1 MAKSKTT
8 NSLTKQYAYL
18 KRRISKAQG
27 KAKFVGVLYL
37 IGTLVIA
44 ALCCLPLVTVEGA
57 TLGAAEFW
65 KPFSQLKVEDG
76 IIATIKSNF
85 TGLAIATLYGVLL
98 LALLMCVL
106 KSLRSLGW
114 LFKKKASKLYGF
126 NRNAYAMDDMGRYF
140 STAFATAVS
149 CHFLIV
155 VLSGGVTQ
163 IDMLA
168 YALLGVGLAL
178 HFLCGIVGGT
188 VSLFSTDGE
197 LYEEKREVGSF
208 SPFVRNV
215 FQIAFTA
222 VAAYFFVKA
231 NTLSATLK
239 EVLSYG
245 VKASLQNWEELLVPA
260 LQGVSALWL
269 VIMTGY
275 ATGVKEYDADGA
287 DTPGRK
293 SFLWLSLL
301 LLLTVGGAVAYAKFV
316 SKTAIDD
323 GMLIVAG
330 VAFVA
335 FVVELCLRNLPK
347 DNNVQTDEMDTGVFM
362 KENYIKP
369 GVYIPENE
377 NENK

>member
-1 MAKSKTT
+1 MAKAKTA

-37 IGTLVIA
+37 IGTLAIA
-44 ALCCLPLVTVEGA
+44 ALCCLQLLTVNDA
-57 TLGAAEFW
+57 TLGATAFW
-65 KPFSQLKVEDG
+65 KPFLQLKAEGG
-76 IIATIKSNF
+76 IVASIKANFIA
-85 TGLAIATLYGVLL
+85 LAIAVLYGILL
-98 LALLMCVL
+98 LTLLICVL

-126 NRNAYAMDDMGRYF
+126 NRNAYAMDDMGRCF

-155 VLSGGVTQ
+155 VVAGGVTK
-163 IDMLA
+163 INMLA
-168 YALLGVGLAL
+168 YALLGVGLVL

-208 SPFVRNV
+208 SPFVRNL

-231 NTLSATLK
+231 NTLRGALD
-239 EVLSYG
+239 EILANGLGQG
-245 VKASLQNWEELLVPA
+245 VKSLIIPA
-260 LQGVSALWL
+260 LQAVIAVWL

-275 ATGVKEYDADGA
+275 ATGMKEYDADGA
-287 DTPGRK
+287 DAPGRK
-293 SFLWLSLL
+293 AFLWLSLL
-301 LLLTVGGAVAYAKFV
+301 LFLTAGGAVAYAKLMA
-316 SKTAIDD
+316 KAEIDN
-323 GMLIVAG
+323 GILIIAG
-330 VAFVA
+330 VALAA
-335 FVVELCLRNLPK
+335 FVVELCLRKFPK
-347 DNNVQTDEMDTGVFM
+347 NKYAPTDEVDTGVFM
-362 KENYIKP
+362 KENFTKP
-369 GVYIPENE
+369 GVYVPDGENG
-377 NENK
+377 KR